1 MNISRLL
8 LTAGILCM
16 LMGTLAAQTGN
27 QADNKYQ
34 IYLESRKFN
43 QLSAEGVVTP
53 GGDDDWPLLEAFF
66 EPAAFIS
73 GGKMIHGM
81 NLLGSAIFPST
92 ALAAAVAG
100 DAR

>member
-43 QLSAEGVVTP
+43 PGTESPQTLNSKLAELRGRHVLIQLNEIP
-53 GGDDDWPLLEAFF
+53 DDSRK
-66 EPAAFIS
+66 AA
-73 GGKMIHGM
+73 
-81 NLLGSAIFPST
+81 L
-92 ALAAAVAG
+92 
-100 DAR
+100 D